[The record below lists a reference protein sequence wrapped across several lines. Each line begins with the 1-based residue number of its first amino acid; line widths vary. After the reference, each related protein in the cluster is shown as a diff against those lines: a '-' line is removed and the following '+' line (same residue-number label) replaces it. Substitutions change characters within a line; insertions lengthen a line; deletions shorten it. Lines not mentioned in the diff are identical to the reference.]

1 MVAYGNCIC
10 GLTPAGR
17 RALVTIVGT
26 RGQGSDGGRHGS
38 SLRDATWTLHTIH

>member
-1 MVAYGNCIC
+1 MENAYAV
-10 GLTPAGR
+10 LRQHAGR

-38 SLRDATWTLHTIH
+38 SLRDATGTLNTVH